1 MMRFNQYLPK
11 SMHRCRHRH
20 LRKRLNAGLPG
31 PPLRFLRQLPLL
43 LLMAAA
49 ANPGLAGDN
58 TLHLAVAANFRS
70 AAQQIAA
77 PFEVAHSVKVT
88 ISSASTGVLAAQLQ
102 AGAPFDLLLAAD
114 RARPALLHRAGLAV
128 ADPSCYAVGSLVLLG
143 AAELDAALSDPGL
156 SIAIANP
163 ATAPYGVA
171 ALSVLSRDAFAG
183 ASTRRVVRGSNVQ
196 QALQFFDSGA
206 TDLALVARSLRP
218 DALPVPAQWH
228 APIEQY
234 ALIPSRSGQPGLA
247 RAFLDHIA
255 SAESRQILAALG
267 YGPCS

>member
-1 MMRFNQYLPK
+1 MIRVPRPLFFARSPLE
-11 SMHRCRHRH
+11 
-20 LRKRLNAGLPG
+20 RLKAAALKC
-31 PPLRFLRQLPLL
+31 LRQSPLL
-43 LLMAAA
+43 LLMASAA
-49 ANPGLAGDN
+49 APGLAGEN

-77 PFEVAHSVKVT
+77 PFEVAHRVTVT

-114 RARPALLHRAGLAV
+114 RARPALLHRRGLA
-128 ADPSCYAVGSLVLLG
+128 ATGPSCYAVGSLVLLG
-143 AAELDAALSDPGL
+143 AAEINAALSDPAL

-163 ATAPYGVA
+163 ATAPYGTA
-171 ALSVLSRDAFAG
+171 ALSVLTRDAFAG
-183 ASTRRVVRGSNVQ
+183 AGARRVIRGSNVQ

-206 TDLALVARSLRP
+206 ADLALVARSLRP
-218 DALPVPAQWH
+218 DALPVPSQWH

-234 ALIPSRSGQPGLA
+234 ALIPSRSAQPALA
-247 RAFLDHIA
+247 RAFLDHMD
-255 SAESRQILAALG
+255 SPGSQQVLAALG

>member
-1 MMRFNQYLPK
+1 MMCFALFLSLQRPLLERLKK
-11 SMHRCRHRH
+11 SALKC
-20 LRKRLNAGLPG
+20 
-31 PPLRFLRQLPLL
+31 LRQSPLL

-49 ANPGLAGDN
+49 AAPGLARED
-58 TLHLAVAANFRS
+58 TLHLAVAANFRN

-77 PFEVAHSVKVT
+77 PFEKTHGVRVT

-114 RARPALLHRAGLAV
+114 RERPALLHRAGLA
-128 ADPSCYAVGSLVLLG
+128 ATDPSCYAVGSLVLLG
-143 AAELDAALSDPGL
+143 AAELDDALSDPAL

-171 ALSVLSRDAFAG
+171 ALSVLSRHAFAE
-183 ASTRRVVRGSNVQ
+183 ASARRVVRGSNVQ

-234 ALIPSRSGQPGLA
+234 ALIPSRSGQPALA
-247 RAFLDHIA
+247 RAFLDTMA
-255 SAESRQILAALG
+255 SEESRQVLAALG